1 MRIQNII
8 VTTILAFGIGVFLVG
23 CSKAPEEK
31 TTGEKKPL
39 IQDVSKG
46 TSFQDHSEGKYG
58 PPGAGGYG
66 PPKEMEQVIKEAAE
80 QIIEEKK
87 PLIQDVTK
95 GTSFQDHSEGK
106 YGPPGAGG
114 YGPPKEIEQVEG
126 AIKETTK

>member
-1 MRIQNII
+1 MKFQNII
-8 VTTILAFGIGVFLVG
+8 VTAILVFGVGVFLAG

-31 TTGEKKPL
+31 TTDEKKPL
-39 IQDVSKG
+39 VQDVTKG
-46 TSFQDHSEGKYG
+46 TSFQDHSEDKYG

-66 PPKEMEQVIKEAAE
+66 PTKEMEQVKEAAE

-87 PLIQDVTK
+87 PLVQDVTK

-114 YGPPKEIEQVEG
+114 YGLTKEMEQAVE
-126 AIKETTK
+126 AAKETAK